1 MKLGEWIW
9 RNGEWVKWEDATV
22 HVSAHALHYGSSV
35 FEGIRAYKTEQ
46 GTAILRLRPHTQRLV
61 NSCKIARIGLELT
74 ADDLDTAIIETVRRN
89 AHPACYIRPLTFRST
104 GPAFGLN
111 ARSNKIETIIMTWE
125 WGAYLGDDGL
135 KNGIDAQISSYRRMI
150 PMPMGKIGGQYI
162 NSSIISMEASD
173 NGFTEGI
180 ALDLQGH
187 VSEGA
192 GENIFV
198 VHNGVVYTPGAG
210 SSILLGVTRDS
221 VIQLL
226 RDMGVEIRFE
236 TIAREMLYVADEVF
250 MTGTAAEITP
260 IRSVDRVKVGAG
272 KPGDITKALQDAF
285 FAVTS
290 GKAEDKHG
298 WLTYV

>member
-9 RNGEWVKWEDATV
+9 RNGEWVKWEEATV

-35 FEGIRAYKTEQ
+35 FEGIRAYQTAH

-61 NSCKIARIGLELT
+61 NSCKIARIALELT
-74 ADDLDTAIIETVRRN
+74 ADELDHAIIETVRRN
-89 AHPACYIRPLTFRST
+89 GHPACYIRPLVFRGT

-111 ARSNKIETIIMTWE
+111 ARTNKIETVVMTWE
-125 WGAYLGDDGL
+125 WGAYLGEEGL

-180 ALDLQGH
+180 ALDVNGH

-198 VHNGVVYTPGAG
+198 VHNGVLYTPGAG

-221 VIQLL
+221 VIQLAT
-226 RDMGVEIRFE
+226 DMGIEIRYE

-260 IRSVDRVKVGAG
+260 IRSVDRVKVGEG
-272 KPGDITKALQDAF
+272 KPGPVTKQLQEAF
-285 FAVTS
+285 FAITS
-290 GKAEDKHG
+290 GRAEDKFG

>member
-9 RNGEWVKWEDATV
+9 RNGEWVKWADATV

-35 FEGIRAYKTEQ
+35 FEGIRAYQTEK

-61 NSCKIARIGLELT
+61 NSCKIARIGLALT
-74 ADDLDTAIIETVRRN
+74 ADELDAAILETVRRN
-89 AHPACYIRPLTFRST
+89 AHPACYIRPLVFRGT

-111 ARSNKIETIIMTWE
+111 ARNNTIETIVMTWE
-125 WGAYLGDDGL
+125 WGAYLGEEGL

-180 ALDLQGH
+180 ALDINGH

-198 VHNGVVYTPGAG
+198 VHNGVLYTPGAG

-221 VIQLL
+221 VIQLAH
-226 RDMGVEIRFE
+226 DMGVEVRYE

-260 IRSVDRVKVGAG
+260 IRSVDRVTVGAG
-272 KPGDITKALQDAF
+272 KPGPITRQLQDAF